1 MPGGRFVQG
10 DGQHHRALGF
20 HTQQQLVG
28 VPRQH
33 GQRQGVRAT
42 AQWALGVGLQ
52 AAQRGLLCDVAVCSQ
67 VHLDALQHWVVDIQH
82 PQAVGCH
89 RHGDRDAQPHRF
101 RPHAQGAAVA
111 GWGLKAGQFRKD
123 IIHEQGAGGVWQ
135 HGDCRPGLDGEQ
147 VIPQFEGRS
156 PGTGRKGSQQQAQGH
171 QQPGRTPQA
180 CQNRAVTKATEAR
193 VSHELSA
200 SSPGLRRMQC
210 LPFSLPA
217 YMAAS
222 ASRARCCASSL
233 SSGASA

>member
-20 HTQQQLVG
+20 HAQQQFVG

-111 GWGLKAGQFRKD
+111 GWGLKAGHFRND
-123 IIHEQGAGGVWQ
+123 IIHEQGAGGVGQ
-135 HGDCRPGLDGEQ
+135 HSDCGPSLDGEQ
-147 VIPQFEGRS
+147 VIPQFERRR
-156 PGTGRKGSQQQAQGH
+156 PGAGRKCSLQQTQCHQQAGH
-171 QQPGRTPQA
+171 TPPA
-180 CQNRAVTKATEAR
+180 RKRPAVTKATEGR
-193 VSHELSA
+193 VRHEASA
-200 SSPGLRRMQC
+200 SSPGSRPMQC
-210 LPFSLPA
+210 FPISLPA

-222 ASRARCCASSL
+222 ASAYPMVRPI
-233 SSGASA
+233 